1 MSWNTSLTHDQPAD
15 LSHPF
20 QLLPCLTNGE
30 WIADVLTCLEHSTYL
45 VVSPPA
51 GKVYSP
57 STYYGMHHI
66 RKSSVVGDIYLVHL
80 LRIISIN
87 RFTLFSPSSNNASD
101 THECLALVTRATHIY
116 RDLTGKL
123 NSEVYLASLTK
134 STLHT
139 DKQHRSWIFK
149 PNITL
154 LY

>member
-1 MSWNTSLTHDQPAD
+1 MS
-15 LSHPF
+15 
-20 QLLPCLTNGE
+20 
-30 WIADVLTCLEHSTYL
+30 TCLEHSTYL
-45 VVSPPA
+45 VVSPSA

-57 STYYGMHHI
+57 TYYGMHHI

-101 THECLALVTRATHIY
+101 THEGLALVTRATHIY

-123 NSEVYLASLTK
+123 NSEVYLASVTK

-139 DKQHRSWIFK
+139 DKQLRF
-149 PNITL
+149 
-154 LY
+154 